1 MTKNDPE
8 FIAFRELCNRH
19 GLAATIQRFIV
30 YQTLCQMHNHPTP
43 DMIFERLHPT
53 CASVSRMSVYRILE
67 QFSRSRIIRR
77 LNHPGSSMRY
87 DAFMHPHHHLICVD
101 CGAVYDIPCRE
112 DEQITLPPESVP
124 DGAIVLDYTLDF
136 QGLCRRCAAKPV

>member
-67 QFSRSRIIRR
+67 QFSR
-77 LNHPGSSMRY
+77 
-87 DAFMHPHHHLICVD
+87 
-101 CGAVYDIPCRE
+101 CRK
-112 DEQITLPPESVP
+112 V
-124 DGAIVLDYTLDF
+124 
-136 QGLCRRCAAKPV
+136 KM